1 VDIVVGAQAGPNI
14 WTFDPSGALTIP
26 GDIRSEGAINIDINL
41 SDSTL
46 RRWTFEEDGELRFP
60 DNTVQTTAWDPDNTD
75 WAGIVGT
82 TIQTNGLPVGT
93 RFTQSAPISLVGQ
106 AGDTAGSVTFS
117 SGFIYYCTADFVAAQ
132 FYDTTAVLED
142 PEATDITSNN
152 VTFTKSS
159 VPALTGDEWTGF
171 DGVPHPKGWTVT
183 INGITREIT
192 QVQEFGDLWDVEF
205 AGSAITYNANT
216 AVRITEPLPII
227 WKQAQWKG
235 SVIEDDIRNYLT
247 ESEIFA
253 NPSSTVQDGVVIT
266 TSGGSKDVIEL
277 IPSGTDPRI
286 KLTAPTTEV
295 SGIMKFGETPFKVVS
310 APATSNGGVNDRVG
324 FVSFD
329 DQYIYYCTAD
339 YTDGQANIWKRVAWS
354 NDVW

>member
-1 VDIVVGAQAGPNI
+1 
-14 WTFDPSGALTIP
+14 
-26 GDIRSEGAINIDINL
+26 
-41 SDSTL
+41 
-46 RRWTFEEDGELRFP
+46 
-60 DNTVQTTAWDPDNTD
+60 
-75 WAGIVGT
+75 
-82 TIQTNGLPVGT
+82 VGT
-93 RFTQSAPISLVGQ
+93 RFTQSAPTSLVGQ

-142 PEATDITSNN
+142 PVTEITANT

-159 VPALTGDEWTGF
+159 VSALTGDEWTGL
-171 DGVPHPKGWTVT
+171 DGFPHPKGWTVT

-192 QVQEFGDLWDVEF
+192 QVQDFGTLWDIEF
-205 AGSAITYNANT
+205 AGSAITYSVNT
-216 AVRITEPLPII
+216 DVRITKPLPII
-227 WKQAQWKG
+227 WKQVQWKG

-253 NPSSTVQDGVVIT
+253 NPPGTVQDGVVVT

-277 IPSGTDPRI
+277 IPSGSNPRI
-286 KLTAPTTEV
+286 KLTAATTEV

-324 FVSFD
+324 FVSFN

-339 YTDGQANIWKRVAWS
+339 YTDGIENIWKRVAWG
-354 NDVW
+354 NDTWGG